1 MLSKSFEANIK
12 LSIYRN
18 YEDIFPS
25 PSLISQNFS
34 ENDFQLFLN
43 EEKDKSIIY
52 FNDNDLFMNL
62 YLNEK
67 TEIDKVLFKIK
78 LKEEAPIFNSFD
90 DIKEKIFQND
100 RYKKRFSFD
109 INNIFIKDDAIEAQ
123 YLNKKR
129 FRDYKDE
136 DYINGFLENENNHY
150 EIDNK
155 RKRGRVP
162 KV

>member
-1 MLSKSFEANIK
+1 MIKTKDEYLTALRTLIGDKQDDDVLEILEYANKIDGDK
-12 LSIYRN
+12 
-18 YEDIFPS
+18 E
-25 PSLISQNFS
+25 S
-34 ENDFQLFLN
+34 EITTLKERITTL
-43 EEKDKSIIY
+43 E
-52 FNDNDLFMNL
+52 
-62 YLNEK
+62 NEK